1 MPLPALDNIET
12 EKTIFKDLTH
22 QLNNYNEIFN
32 LNLYLQNSG
41 LQERERLTKANETL
55 KSKIMKLKQE
65 YVLQEWKKSYMRLKN
80 NLIYYAIVIISVI
93 LIFVGLY
100 LNKTIPLGA
109 AVGVTIGLSL
119 FFIITVILIVKANAD
134 RRNLVWDQYYWAP
147 MK

>member
-80 NLIYYAIVIISVI
+80 NLIYYAMVIISVI

-109 AVGVTIGLSL
+109 AVGVTVGLSL
-119 FFIITVILIVKANAD
+119 FFIVTVIFIVKANAD
-134 RRNLVWDQYYWAP
+134 RRNLVWDQYYWGP

>member
-1 MPLPALDNIET
+1 MPLPALDNIEN

-41 LQERERLTKANETL
+41 IQERNRLSKTNETL
-55 KSKIMKLKQE
+55 KSKIMKLKQQ
-65 YVLQEWKKSYMRLKN
+65 YVLEEWKKSYMQLKI
-80 NLIYYAIVIISVI
+80 NLVYYAIIIISVI

-100 LNKTIPLGA
+100 LNKAVSLGVA
-109 AVGVTIGLSL
+109 IGVTIALSV
-119 FFIITVILIVKANAD
+119 FFILSVILIVKANSN
-134 RRNLVWDQYYWAP
+134 RRNLFWDQFYWSP